1 MKALDKEKIIKL
13 IQDNFQEDETIFED
27 DRRLKAMWEQFG
39 DDYFIA
45 GGRWILTKKND
56 NW

>member
-1 MKALDKEKIIKL
+1 MKALDKEKIIQL

-27 DRRLKAMWEQFG
+27 DRRLKVMWEQFG
-39 DDYFIA
+39 DDYFIE
-45 GGRWILTKKND
+45 GSRWILTKKND